1 MNKETEMVF
10 AITDK
15 KTGKIIN
22 PNKFERAAFA
32 SLAAKTGSTMSTFPV
47 YLGPGK
53 RADAFAITT
62 PDSYKFLKTWEVI
75 KEVLLDTDKRVALEY
90 FPFSEDK
97 FVDALKK
104 FYGKTKLG
112 FYDWCNMDC
121 YNQYATTGVGVVYKK
136 DGLTVDDYEGLAFDD
151 SLNVNVLAEKV
162 LHKHAIFTPETI
174 TESIWIR

>member
-1 MNKETEMVF
+1 MKTKTEMVF
-10 AITDK
+10 AITDSK
-15 KTGKIIN
+15 SGKIID
-22 PNKFERAAFA
+22 PNKFERTAFA
-32 SLAAKTGSTMSTFPV
+32 ALAAKTGSTMRTFPV
-47 YLGPGK
+47 YIGPGK

-75 KEVLLDTDKRVALEY
+75 KEVLLDTDKRTAMEY

-104 FYGKTKLG
+104 FYGKTKIG
-112 FYDWCNMDC
+112 FYDWCNTDC
-121 YNQYATTGVGVVYKK
+121 DGQYATTGVGVVYKK
-136 DGLTVDDYEGLAFDD
+136 DGLAVDDYEGLDLDD
-151 SLNVNVLAEKV
+151 TLNVNALAEKV